1 MSKFIVGEDCKV
13 YYEDETGKTTS
24 HELESDSMYKI
35 TVQAKYIGF
44 EDNVLV
50 FDVEEQEIYVPLNTI
65 KNIE

>member
-35 TVQAKYIGF
+35 TVQAKYIGL
-44 EDNVLV
+44 EGDELV
-50 FDVEEQEIYVPLNTI
+50 FKLERQEVYVPLNAI